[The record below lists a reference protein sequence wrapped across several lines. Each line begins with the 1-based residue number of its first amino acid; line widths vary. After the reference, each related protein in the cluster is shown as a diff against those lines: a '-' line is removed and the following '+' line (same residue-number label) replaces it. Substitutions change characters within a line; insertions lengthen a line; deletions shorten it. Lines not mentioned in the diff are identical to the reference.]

1 MEKSVRLGINIGN
14 THTYVAV
21 YRGTQLIPLVG
32 RKHPDGV
39 RTVFYDD
46 NITKTVGIDALLA
59 AESEPVFLAEDII
72 DKLDK
77 NVLLDT
83 NDTKY
88 SPKEVLTEIFRHVLG
103 RAEAFLRYNMLLS
116 FEDIE
121 VVISVPDGISA
132 EHALMIKA
140 ACEEVQTMLERNV
153 IVLDIIPASVACA
166 MGYADNHDVANEN
179 IAVFDLGG
187 TRFASTIVKAGE
199 DTSKPYTVEDRIVDD
214 RLGGFDWDVCVEN
227 WLLGKYRAEINNKIT
242 DFVQGR
248 MKFEGPIVKE
258 MLTTQD
264 SAIIEMDAKEDHYKF
279 EITREEFEKAS
290 EEPRKRVSDY
300 LFPFI
305 EKNADKDI
313 KNLIVAGGATRM
325 PQIRRMIEESDKL
338 SGMNIFFEGSDHLAA
353 RGATVYAR
361 DFK

>member
-1 MEKSVRLGINIGN
+1 MEKSARLGINIGN
-14 THTYVAV
+14 TNTYVAT

-46 NITKTVGIDALLA
+46 NITKTVGVDALLA

-77 NVLLDT
+77 QVLLDT
-83 NDTKY
+83 NEKQY
-88 SPKEVLTEIFRHVLG
+88 SPKEVLTEIFKHVLG
-103 RAEAFLRYNMLLS
+103 RAEAFLRYNMLFS
-116 FEDIE
+116 FEDLE

-132 EHALMIKA
+132 KHALLIKE
-140 ACEEVQTMLERNV
+140 ACEEVKTMLDRNV
-153 IVLDIIPASVACA
+153 IVLDVIPASVACA

-179 IAVFDLGG
+179 LAVFDLGG
-187 TRFASTIVKAGE
+187 TRFAATIVRAGE
-199 DTSKPYTVEDRIVDD
+199 DTSKPYTVEDRVVDD

-258 MLTTQD
+258 FLTNED
-264 SAIIEMDAKEDHYKF
+264 AASIEMDAKENNYKF
-279 EITREEFEKAS
+279 EITREEFENSS
-290 EEPRKRVSDY
+290 EEPKKRVADHF
-300 LFPFI
+300 FPFI
-305 EKNADKDI
+305 EKHADKNI
-313 KNLIVAGGATRM
+313 KNLIVAGGSTRM
-325 PQIRRMIEESDKL
+325 PQIRKMIEGSDKL
-338 SGMNIFFEGSDHLAA
+338 GGMEIFFEGSDHLAA
-353 RGATVYAR
+353 RGAAVYAR
-361 DFK
+361 DMK